1 MVANIAKVKNI
12 GVEFELNADFIRTK
26 NWKWSGSFNISH
38 NSSTVLDL
46 QGDNFSSDTGR
57 NELNLGTTVYREG
70 ESLGLLCGRKA
81 IGIIRNQEQ
90 LDNYKKRFPY
100 WSSMYRDL
108 GIGSIE
114 LALDETG
121 FYYEDVIGNCTPDF
135 YGGFTNTIQYKN
147 WSLLA
152 TFTFSYGNDLIYQK
166 DVTDMNFNS
175 YANRGVRVLG
185 GSTPERPTGRP
196 AVLYNSYNFLTN
208 LNVYDASYLK
218 LQALSLSYS
227 LPNKYAKKLH
237 LNNLSIYGTATNLFT
252 LTSYPGPDPAVS
264 DDPYSVAGGGRD
276 VTSYPTVRS
285 YTVGIRLGF

>member
-1 MVANIAKVKNI
+1 
-12 GVEFELNADFIRTK
+12 
-26 NWKWSGSFNISH
+26 
-38 NSSTVLDL
+38 
-46 QGDNFSSDTGR
+46 
-57 NELNLGTTVYREG
+57 
-70 ESLGLLCGRKA
+70 
-81 IGIIRNQEQ
+81 
-90 LDNYKKRFPY
+90 
-100 WSSMYRDL
+100 MYRDL